1 MKTAIAFAAAAALFS
16 GSAYAQIGC
25 TYTAQGIPGAPVG
38 AYSQPK
44 GVVTVDGS
52 NANATGPLAN
62 GSTVVTDANG
72 GVNLQVS
79 TKAISVGPDSI
90 VCISQ
95 TGPDICVQVASSA
108 VHADC
113 STVTAAQ
120 TTPSG
125 TTPVENVVIPV
136 VIAGGVTAAVLL
148 NEDDDDDDNDDQP
161 ASK

>member
-1 MKTAIAFAAAAALFS
+1 MKIAIVLAAAVTLYG

-52 NANATGPLAN
+52 NAKVTGPLVN
-62 GSTVVTDANG
+62 GSTVITDANS

-108 VHADC
+108 AHSDC

-120 TTPSG
+120 ITPGS
-125 TTPVENVVIPV
+125 TTPVENVVVPV
-136 VIAGGVTAAVLL
+136 VIAGGITAAVLL
-148 NEDDDDDDNDDQP
+148 NDDDDDDDNDNQP
-161 ASK
+161 ASN